1 MQMGTVVA
9 FGFRAGINPTDLTHI
24 NLKDAA
30 IRNRDP
36 PLVYVQ
42 LDSALEAAE
51 KELERAEKE
60 KRKPNSD
67 NFSFTSALSDL
78 HGGVLCRYRTTR
90 NKDTRQLLQMD
101 GAFVACSFYDVP

>member
-67 NFSFTSALSDL
+67 NFSFT
-78 HGGVLCRYRTTR
+78 
-90 NKDTRQLLQMD
+90 
-101 GAFVACSFYDVP
+101 

>member
-1 MQMGTVVA
+1 VQIGTVVA

-36 PLVYVQ
+36 PLVHVQ

-60 KRKPNSD
+60 KRKLNSE
-67 NFSFTSALSDL
+67 TSLSNRRL
-78 HGGVLCRYRTTR
+78 ATCTVL
-90 NKDTRQLLQMD
+90 
-101 GAFVACSFYDVP
+101 FV

>member
-1 MQMGTVVA
+1 MGTVVA

-36 PLVYVQ
+36 PLVHVQ

-51 KELERAEKE
+51 KES
-60 KRKPNSD
+60 RKSREGKTKTELG
-67 NFSFTSALSDL
+67 NFSFKSALSDL
-78 HGGVLCRYRTTR
+78 HGVVCVGTEQQ
-90 NKDTRQLLQMD
+90 K
-101 GAFVACSFYDVP
+101 